1 MKPADELKK
10 KSVSSSEIDAALLEN
25 FVHLQKA
32 LTNIA
37 LKFDQLSS
45 NISRLL
51 ELFELSAKNFAEKAV
66 EKGSVDQEFLK
77 KLDALLDQNKTI
89 SKGIMMMEEK
99 VRGRMENAPP
109 TPLPQPPQSNI
120 MYKSRPAPRYP

>member
-1 MKPADELKK
+1 MKQTDEPKK
-10 KSVSSSEIDAALLEN
+10 TSASRSEIDTAMLEN
-25 FVHLQKA
+25 FVHLQKV
-32 LTNIA
+32 LTNLA

-109 TPLPQPPQSNI
+109 ASSPQPQPNM
-120 MYKSRPAPRYP
+120 MYKSRPAPRYPQ

>member
-1 MKPADELKK
+1 MKQTDELKK
-10 KSVSSSEIDAALLEN
+10 KSVSRVELDAALLDN
-25 FVHLQKA
+25 FVHLQKV
-32 LTNIA
+32 LTNLA
-37 LKFDQLSS
+37 LKFDQLAS

-99 VRGRMENAPP
+99 VRNRMENVPP
-109 TPLPQPPQSNI
+109 AFPSTPG
-120 MYKSRPAPRYP
+120 MYKPRPAPRYS